1 MYVYSIEADN
11 FRGLPKFSLRL
22 DKKLNVFI
30 GNNGVGKTSMLDLL
44 TGMISQCRILSDEL
58 LLFKQ
63 SDVQNGKDDLSC
75 RIACHLDKSNSF
87 ILAEYAMN
95 VTSTNTKFFE
105 NKTGRFD
112 DDSSSDL
119 GPLHALYDELKE
131 EGLPFTKNYPL
142 VVSYP
147 TNRAI
152 LEIPERIRGF
162 KPAVHPF
169 DAMDSALSSY
179 LDFRSFIALF
189 RQGEEMVAKR
199 KPLIPDEYSEW
210 LSRQVNA
217 VNIAIH
223 HVLPE
228 FGEFHVQ
235 HKPFRICIKKRD
247 SEYEFLQLS
256 DGEKCLIALLGD
268 LAQRLAIANPTLSNP
283 LEGDAVVLIDEL
295 ELHIHPIWQ
304 IRLIDSLQNIF
315 PNAQFI
321 ITTHSPLVLSNVHP
335 ENIWIMTEDGEQ
347 PSHPSRSYGMD
358 TSELLTE
365 VMQAGSRNV
374 EVSKELE
381 RIDGLLIKEDFD
393 TAREAIR
400 KLAEKTGNIPSIIG
414 LNSELQMYGQEP
426 VEIEG

>member
-30 GNNGVGKTSMLDLL
+30 GNNGVGKSSMLDLL
-44 TGMISQCRILSDEL
+44 TGMLSLCRILSDETL
-58 LLFKQ
+58 SFKP
-63 SDVQNGKDDLSC
+63 SDVQNGKDALSC
-75 RIACHLDKSNSF
+75 RIVCRLEKSKSY
-87 ILAEYAMN
+87 ILAKYAMDE
-95 VTSTNTKFFE
+95 TSTNTAYFE
-105 NKTGRFD
+105 NDSGKFD
-112 DDSSSDL
+112 DVGSPF
-119 GPLHALYDELKE
+119 GPLHTLHDELKE
-131 EGLPFTKNYPL
+131 EELPFTKNYPL

-189 RQGEEMVAKR
+189 RQGEQTLAKR
-199 KPLIPDEYSEW
+199 MPLVPDAYAEW
-210 LSRQVNA
+210 LARQVKA
-217 VNIAIH
+217 VNSAIH
-223 HVLPE
+223 QVIPE
-228 FGEFHVQ
+228 FGEFHVLY
-235 HKPFRICIKKRD
+235 KPFRICIRKNDR
-247 SEYEFLQLS
+247 EYEFLQLS

-304 IRLIDSLQNIF
+304 SRLIDSLQKLF
-315 PNAQFI
+315 PNAQFL
-321 ITTHSPLVLSNVHP
+321 ITTHSPLILSNVHP
-335 ENIWIMTEDGEQ
+335 ENIWIMTADGEQ

-358 TSELLTE
+358 ASELLAD
-365 VMQAGSRNV
+365 VMQAETRNV
-374 EVSKELE
+374 EVSHELE
-381 RIDGLLIKEDFD
+381 RIDRLLLEEDFIA
-393 TAREAIR
+393 AREAIR
-400 KLAEKTGNIPSIIG
+400 KLAEKTGNIPSVIG
-414 LNSELQMYGQEP
+414 LNSDLVMYGQEP
-426 VEIEG
+426 VEVED